1 MSVLSDY
8 AYLDTR
14 VSILAANLLS
24 ESDFENLANQ
34 NKGQHKTGN
43 AHVDE
48 LLNDDSVKPAM
59 IEQVL
64 FTQLVEEFEVLLHP
78 LSGAA
83 RELVLFAFK
92 KYEITNLK
100 TIVRGKMAK
109 LRAEKIAEQ
118 LIPLGTFAQLPI
130 EQLLRTED
138 ISECLRYLENTVYAR
153 IARQSRQVFE
163 EKNQLYA
170 LDAAIDRYYLLG
182 FERRMNEI
190 ETAQRQ
196 HLLPLIS
203 TLMDIINLLWLL
215 RYRFA
220 YHLSPAETY
229 YLLIPTKYHLNR
241 TELQNLVE
249 LKTLP
254 AVLAALPNPFQLLLQ
269 GLETTFKVEC
279 RLDEEIRRV
288 ARHTIRWHSF
298 SVAKALAYLLLKEL
312 EINRILTIIKGKHLG
327 LKLDN
332 IQIAAN
338 CL

>member
-14 VSILAANLLS
+14 VSILAASLLS
-24 ESDFENLANQ
+24 ETDFDNLVNQ

-43 AHVDE
+43 PRFDE
-48 LLNDDSVKPAM
+48 LLNDDSIAPAM

-78 LSGAA
+78 LSGRA
-83 RELVLFAFK
+83 RELLLFAFK

-109 LRAEKIAEQ
+109 MRAEKIAEQ

-182 FERRMNEI
+182 FERRMQVL
-190 ETAQRQ
+190 ETEQRK

-203 TLMDIINLLWLL
+203 TLMDKINLLWLL

-220 YHLSPAETY
+220 YQLSPAETY
-229 YLLIPTKYHLNR
+229 YLLIPTKYKLNR
-241 TELQNLVE
+241 TELQRLVE
-249 LKTLP
+249 LKTLT
-254 AVLAALPNPFQLLLQ
+254 AVLEAVPEPFFSILQ
-269 GLETTFKVEC
+269 GLESTFAVEC
-279 RLDEEIRRV
+279 RLDSEMRRV

-298 SVAKALAYLLLKEL
+298 SFAKALAYLLLKEL
-312 EINRILTIIKGKHLG
+312 EIHRLLAIVKGKRLN
-327 LKLDN
+327 LKVDN

-338 CL
+338 CA